1 MAAVFDIVIVQ
12 IALMVNS
19 KQNLLLSISNLI
31 SAMSTFEPISI
42 LALLKSLELPKEQKS
57 FEDDWKAKVNS
68 NNSSYGAAKHSP
80 HPDQTA
86 CRGLETVSLCTV
98 RRS

>member
-1 MAAVFDIVIVQ
+1 VSRTHRTNRIRPEEVTYMCAPLKEI
-12 IALMVNS
+12 
-19 KQNLLLSISNLI
+19 
-31 SAMSTFEPISI
+31 ISI
-42 LALLKSLELPKEQKS
+42 LALLKSLELPKKQKS

-68 NNSSYGAAKHSP
+68 NSSYGTAKHSP

>member
-31 SAMSTFEPISI
+31 STMSTFEPISI
-42 LALLKSLELPKEQKS
+42 LALLKSLELPKKQKS

-68 NNSSYGAAKHSP
+68 NSSYGAAKHSP

-86 CRGLETVSLCTV
+86 C
-98 RRS
+98 